1 MARAT
6 QGSNAQFT
14 YDFGIAIAQS
24 TINRVAKLAGVSLT
38 LASAFYALRE
48 QSEKYVGTLRENTL
62 RFKGVLNTM
71 RAMEQAQE
79 RLIKGQSY
87 FSVDDQLRGMNQL
100 MAVGLNVGKNIDWI
114 NKAAHATGKS
124 FAEFSGMISAAVQ
137 GNMSAM
143 VDAGL
148 LTQRA
153 TRMFDKYTANTVMRQ
168 QAIMRFIRGHKGLM
182 SAIKNDF
189 ETVQD
194 QMMRIRA
201 TWSSFLQSVLGKP
214 NDPSSFYGQITA
226 SLKMVAEALAKN
238 ADQIRRYG
246 YIIGQTLGWV
256 IRQIG
261 HFVVWIGRHVK
272 STINTVWKVTDDYV
286 LRTREMLVWLEFWK
300 LKVVSLFKEYG
311 GAIKSV
317 LKLVLAYRALK
328 WVFVIGSAAILSV
341 IRYRN
346 ALLGVFALQSR
357 YLKFIGGAGLTAKIG
372 AWFTS
377 LAVFMPRWFR
387 GTWIV
392 LFKMLGALRDKL
404 IQFGPTLVRSF
415 YGAIAKSLKAM
426 VGIIAAPLK
435 GIAYVLAPITSAIFS
450 SKSPSFL
457 RAIVATFKSVGRL
470 IIAPY
475 KVLKM
480 MLNSLKGIG
489 GILKLVNVGF
499 KALFRILGVSNP
511 VGWLITAISLLTT
524 LYSKSKTYREYIN
537 SMLST
542 VWEFLKLIYNL
553 VVAAITY
560 TMIGVKKVWNFLKD
574 TFKWFKGILSSAGNW
589 ISEMWGKFKDTTIGS
604 WIDKWIVRP
613 IKWVVDKLSAIP
625 KMWVNMFTG
634 IFNTLKT
641 FLSNLNKSITEAT
654 LAAARANGVPTI
666 PMAGGRDTNK
676 KVVPP
681 KKTPKTHRAT
691 VGTPTS
697 KKVTNPLSTKHID
710 TPVEE
715 KQYSSMTLEK
725 GAVQI
730 IVEKGQGINEA
741 LLAKKVRD
749 ILKEVQ
755 REQYMRGGM

>member
-24 TINRVAKLAGVSLT
+24 TINRVSRLAGVSLT

-48 QSEKYVGTLRENTL
+48 QSEKYVSTLRENTL

-87 FSVDDQLRGMNQL
+87 FSVEDQLRGMNQL

-168 QAIMRFIRGHKGLM
+168 QAIMRFIQGHKGLM
-182 SAIKNDF
+182 NAIKNDF

-214 NDPSSFYGQITA
+214 NDPSSFYGQIV
-226 SLKMVAEALAKN
+226 SSMKMVAEALAKN
-238 ADQIRRYG
+238 AQQIKRYG

-256 IRQIG
+256 IKQIG

-286 LRTREMLVWLEFWK
+286 AKTREMLVWMEFWK
-300 LKVVSLFKEYG
+300 LKVVSLFKDYG
-311 GAIKSV
+311 SAIKSV
-317 LKLVLAYRALK
+317 LKLVLAYKALK
-328 WVFVIGSAAILSV
+328 WVFIIGAEAIASV

-346 ALLGVFALQSR
+346 ALLGLFVLQSR

-387 GTWIV
+387 GTWIA
-392 LFKMLGALRDKL
+392 LFKLLGALRDKL

-415 YGAIAKSLKAM
+415 YGSIGKSLKALS
-426 VGIIAAPLK
+426 GIIVAPLK
-435 GIAYVLAPITSAIFS
+435 GLAYVLAPITSAIFS
-450 SKSPSFL
+450 KQAPSLL
-457 RAIVATFKSVGRL
+457 RAFVATFKSLGRL
-470 IIAPY
+470 ILAPY
-475 KVLKM
+475 KVVKM
-480 MLNSLKGIG
+480 MLGSVKGLG
-489 GILKLVNVGF
+489 AALKLVNVGF
-499 KALFRILGVSNP
+499 KALFRILGMSNP
-511 VGWLITAISLLTT
+511 VGWIVTAISLLTT
-524 LYSKSKTYREYIN
+524 LYAKSKTYREYIN

-553 VVAAITY
+553 VVATITY
-560 TMIGVKKVWNFLKD
+560 VMIGVKKVWNFLKD
-574 TFKWFKGILSSAGNW
+574 VFKWFKGTLSSAGDW
-589 ISEMWGKFKDTTIGS
+589 ISDMWGKFKNTTVGA
-604 WIDKWIVRP
+604 WIDKWIVQP
-613 IKWVVDKLSAIP
+613 IKWVVDKLAAIP

-641 FLSNLNKSITEAT
+641 FLANLNKSIADAT
-654 LAAARANGVPTI
+654 TAAAKANGVPTI
-666 PMAGGRDTNK
+666 PMVGGSKTTPKVSVPK
-676 KVVPP
+676 KVVT
-681 KKTPKTHRAT
+681 TPKTNK
-691 VGTPTS
+691 VTPTK
-697 KKVTNPLSTKHID
+697 KKVANPLSNEGNA
-710 TPVEE
+710 PVEE

-749 ILKEVQ
+749 ILKEIQ
-755 REQYMRGGM
+755 REQNMRGGM